1 MEFDDRTGV
10 RHLRTPE
17 VHSRLARRPVI
28 VLAVAA
34 DATVA
39 AAV

>member
-1 MEFDDRTGV
+1 MEFDDSESD
-10 RHLRTPE
+10 TPK

-39 AAV
+39 AAL